1 MIAMTRLRPSSTRGS
16 VSVSPYVRQFALF
29 LTQHD
34 YRQHNQWMKDVA
46 DVYLTP
52 EQVAAKLDLNIE
64 TIYRWLRTRKIRASR
79 ISQKAWRISEREL
92 ASFMRRQNV
101 SELLFEDY
109 AEEYQLGQWEREPIF
124 PGSTRRVDYRIAHAK
139 YPLWF
144 EVKEFDD
151 DPTLF
156 AGSGGRAFDPHVGV
170 RTKIAKAAEKFRDY
184 DNECCSL
191 VLFNERTNLVD
202 ICTPRIVLGAM
213 LGSVGFVVPFNEA
226 TGDWSGTQVI
236 DNVFMD
242 GGKMFHPHIKTPQN
256 TTISA
261 IVALERFNV
270 GQHELQIEVERKER
284 AEQRSL
290 PLEEHLAMLEANR
303 EGYARRVLRTIVYEN
318 PHAKRRL
325 PPDLFTGPF
334 DERWGQ
340 EGEVIK
346 QTFIGQELQELNKTE
361 HELGLDQSPFMR
373 HAQKRARRSGND
385 KSTRQRDGD
394 RHEI

>member
-1 MIAMTRLRPSSTRGS
+1 
-16 VSVSPYVRQFALF
+16 
-29 LTQHD
+29 
-34 YRQHNQWMKDVA
+34 MKDVS

-64 TIYRWLRTRKIRASR
+64 TIYRWLRNRKIRASR
-79 ISQKAWRISEREL
+79 ISQKAWRIPEREL
-92 ASFMRRQNV
+92 ASFIRRRNV
-101 SELLFEDY
+101 SELLFEEY
-109 AEEYQLGQWEREPIF
+109 AEEYKLGRLEYEPIF

-156 AGSGGRAFDPHVGV
+156 SGSGGGAFDPHVGI
-170 RTKIAKAAEKFRDY
+170 RMKIAKAVEKFRDY
-184 DNECCSL
+184 DDECCSL
-191 VLFNERTNLVD
+191 VLFNERANLVD

-213 LGSVGFVVPFNEA
+213 LGSVGFVVPYDE
-226 TGDWSGTQVI
+226 TTRTYSGPVI

-256 TTISA
+256 RTICA
-261 IVALERFNV
+261 IIALERFNV

-290 PLEEHLAMLEANR
+290 PLEEHLAMLDAKR
-303 EGYARRVLRTIVYEN
+303 EGYGRRVLRTIVYEN
-318 PHAKRRL
+318 PHAKRPL
-325 PPDLFTGPF
+325 PSAIFIGPF

-340 EGEVIK
+340 DGDVIK
-346 QTFIGQELQELNKTE
+346 QIFIGQELQELNETE
-361 HELGLDQSPFMR
+361 HELGLDQSPFLR
-373 HAQKRARRSGND
+373 HARRRAMSR
-385 KSTRQRDGD
+385 
-394 RHEI
+394 

>member
-1 MIAMTRLRPSSTRGS
+1 MRDFS
-16 VSVSPYVRQFALF
+16 
-29 LTQHD
+29 
-34 YRQHNQWMKDVA
+34 

-52 EQVAAKLDLNIE
+52 EQVAAKLDLNVE

-79 ISQKAWRISEREL
+79 ISQKAWRIPEREL
-92 ASFMRRQNV
+92 ASFIRRRNV
-101 SELLFEDY
+101 SELLFEEY
-109 AEEYQLGQWEREPIF
+109 AEEYKLGRLEYEPIF
-124 PGSTRRVDYRIAHAK
+124 PGSTRRVDYRIAHVK

-213 LGSVGFVVPFNEA
+213 LGSVGFVVPID
-226 TGDWSGTQVI
+226 TTTGTQSGPVI
-236 DNVFMD
+236 DNIFMD

-261 IVALERFNV
+261 IIALDRFNV

-290 PLEEHLAMLEANR
+290 PLEEHLRMLEANR
-303 EGYARRVLRTIVYEN
+303 GYARRVLRTIVFEN
-318 PHAKRRL
+318 PHAKRPL
-325 PPDLFTGPF
+325 PSDIFTGPF

-340 EGEVIK
+340 EGDVIK
-346 QTFIGQELQELNKTE
+346 QIFIGPELQKLNETE
-361 HELGLDQSPFMR
+361 HELGLDQSPFIR
-373 HAQKRARRSGND
+373 HAQKRARQSGND
-385 KSTRQRDGD
+385 QSTRQRDGN

>member
-1 MIAMTRLRPSSTRGS
+1 MR
-16 VSVSPYVRQFALF
+16 
-29 LTQHD
+29 
-34 YRQHNQWMKDVA
+34 DVA

-52 EQVAAKLDLNIE
+52 EQVAAKLDLSIE

-79 ISQKAWRISEREL
+79 ISQKAWRIPEREL
-92 ASFMRRQNV
+92 ASFLRRRNV
-101 SELLFEDY
+101 SELLFEEY
-109 AEEYQLGQWEREPIF
+109 ADEYKLGRLEYEPIF
-124 PGSTRRVDYRIAHAK
+124 PGSTRRVDYRVAHAK

-144 EVKEFDD
+144 EVKEFED
-151 DPTLF
+151 DPSLF
-156 AGSGGRAFDPHVGV
+156 GSGGGAFDPHVGV
-170 RTKIAKAAEKFRDY
+170 RTKIAKAAAKFRDY
-184 DNECCSL
+184 DDECCSL

-213 LGSVGFVVPFNEA
+213 LGSVGFVVPFNET
-226 TGDWSGTQVI
+226 TGDWSGTEVV

-261 IVALERFNV
+261 IIALERFNV

-290 PLEEHLAMLEANR
+290 PLEEHLAMLDANR
-303 EGYARRVLRTIVYEN
+303 ERYSRRVLRTIVYEN
-318 PHAKRRL
+318 PHAKRQL
-325 PPDLFTGPF
+325 PRDIFVGPF
-334 DERWGQ
+334 DERWG
-340 EGEVIK
+340 EEDGVI
-346 QTFIGQELQELNKTE
+346 TLVFTGSGRRELTEAE

-373 HAQKRARRSGND
+373 HAQRRARQGND
-385 KSTRQRDGD
+385 KSTRKRDGN

>member
-1 MIAMTRLRPSSTRGS
+1 
-16 VSVSPYVRQFALF
+16 
-29 LTQHD
+29 
-34 YRQHNQWMKDVA
+34 MKDVS

-52 EQVAAKLDLNIE
+52 EQVAAKLDLNVE

-79 ISQKAWRISEREL
+79 ISQKAWRIPEREL
-92 ASFMRRQNV
+92 ASFIRRRNV
-101 SELLFEDY
+101 SELLFEEY
-109 AEEYQLGQWEREPIF
+109 AEEYKLGRLEYEPIF
-124 PGSTRRVDYRIAHAK
+124 PGSTRRVDYRIAHDK

-184 DNECCSL
+184 DDECCSL

-213 LGSVGFVVPFNEA
+213 LGSVGFVVPFNET

-256 TTISA
+256 TTVSA
-261 IVALERFNV
+261 IIALERFNV
-270 GQHELQIEVERKER
+270 GQHELQLAVERKER

-303 EGYARRVLRTIVYEN
+303 EGYGRRVLRTIVYEN
-318 PHAKRRL
+318 PHAKRPL
-325 PPDLFTGPF
+325 PSDVFTGPF

-361 HELGLDQSPFMR
+361 HDLGLDQSPFMR

>member
-1 MIAMTRLRPSSTRGS
+1 
-16 VSVSPYVRQFALF
+16 
-29 LTQHD
+29 
-34 YRQHNQWMKDVA
+34 MKDVS

-52 EQVAAKLDLNIE
+52 EQVAAKLDLNVE

-79 ISQKAWRISEREL
+79 ISQKAWRISERDL
-92 ASFMRRQNV
+92 ASFIRRRNV
-101 SELLFEDY
+101 SELMFAEY
-109 AEEYQLGQWEREPIF
+109 AEEYELGKLEYEPIF
-124 PGSTRRVDYRIAHAK
+124 EGSTRRVDYRIEHPR

-151 DPTLF
+151 DPMLF
-156 AGSGGRAFDPHVGV
+156 SGSGGGAFDPHVGI
-170 RTKIAKAAEKFRDY
+170 RMKIGKAAEKFRHY
-184 DNECCSL
+184 DGECCSL

-213 LGSVGFVVPFNEA
+213 LGSVGFVVPID
-226 TGDWSGTQVI
+226 TTTGTQSGPVI

-261 IVALERFNV
+261 IIALERFNI

-284 AEQRSL
+284 VEQRSL
-290 PLEEHLAMLEANR
+290 PLEEHLAMLDANR
-303 EGYARRVLRTIVYEN
+303 AAYGRRVLRTIVYEN
-318 PHAKRRL
+318 PHAKRPL
-325 PPDLFTGPF
+325 PPDIFTGPF

-340 EGEVIK
+340 DGDVIK
-346 QTFIGQELQELNKTE
+346 QIFIGERLQKLNETE
-361 HELGLDQSPFMR
+361 HELGLDQSPSLR
-373 HAQKRARRSGND
+373 HAQRRARQSGND
-385 KSTRQRDGD
+385 QSTRKRDGN